1 MDIYDI
7 KIDKGML
14 CQISLVLR
22 HAYPMDV
29 LGSTKAELQLE
40 LMEEEQSSPGRK
52 GSCSL
57 LSRALKIVETQ

>member
-1 MDIYDI
+1 
-7 KIDKGML
+7 ML

-57 LSRALKIVETQ
+57 LSRALKIEETQ